1 MEMKVPKIFK
11 LVRYNLAAV
20 NSVFV
25 LTGVV
30 LLIVGIVVLVK
41 NTEYEDLITNRFFTL
56 PGFAVATGVIIL
68 FVSVL
73 GYYAA
78 ISEKF
83 YFIAGYVALLLVIL
97 IFEMSITIAA
107 FKLKDEATSAIR
119 APMVASI
126 QLYESRRD
134 IARLWDE
141 LHRDFECCGAV
152 SVNDWRLTSI
162 PVSCCHIDYGTI
174 SPFDCVMG
182 STYPEGCMAV
192 LGAWLSNN
200 ANVLAVTALVFTIM
214 QIILTAISGWLAWR
228 SKFETVE
235 LES

>member
-1 MEMKVPKIFK
+1 MTERWTMVC
-11 LVRYNLAAV
+11 VHD
-20 NSVFV
+20 

-56 PGFAVATGVIIL
+56 PGFAVATGVVIL

-141 LHRDFECCGAV
+141 LHRD
-152 SVNDWRLTSI
+152 
-162 PVSCCHIDYGTI
+162 
-174 SPFDCVMG
+174 
-182 STYPEGCMAV
+182 
-192 LGAWLSNN
+192 
-200 ANVLAVTALVFTIM
+200 
-214 QIILTAISGWLAWR
+214 IILTAISGWLAWR